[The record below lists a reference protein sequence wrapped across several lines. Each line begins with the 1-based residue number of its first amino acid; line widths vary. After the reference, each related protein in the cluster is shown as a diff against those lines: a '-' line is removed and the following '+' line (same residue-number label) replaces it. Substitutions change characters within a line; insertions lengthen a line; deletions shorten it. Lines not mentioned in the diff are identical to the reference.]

1 MDESLR
7 SVLAFG
13 VWGSISAAV
22 ALGAYLLVQ
31 AVTDPSRRRRFLLV
45 AAAMGYLVLLDFI
58 NSATAFDHPTYEWL
72 RLWWMAAYAGTVL
85 YLLDFRAK
93 LAVAVSL
100 GLVAIGFGS
109 FYGIHP
115 LMATTIMFPV
125 GYGIVSLAH
134 ARCYLKA
141 RGYSS
146 AMLSAYSAALA
157 LSCASYYK
165 IVTLGNPRALILGYG
180 QYAQACILVILF
192 GWVHLPREL
201 RGRSPVR
208 TPLPLAVGLFV
219 AVLGA
224 QAAVVYSLFRLP
236 SGVPAL
242 LLGAIACQIAAT
254 LVVYFHRRH
263 QLVIHADNVGQLLEE
278 RTAALR
284 GAQEEL
290 ARRNAIQAEL
300 LTEQEK
306 DLRIKTEVIERQR
319 RLELAAQTAGQAAH
333 DIQNAISPVLA
344 RLDELEHS
352 PSGPQVQDSVQ
363 RMRQQV
369 RRLLDLNGQMLSLS
383 RRGRG
388 EFHPVRLRELIAEA
402 KDSFPGQPVRVEIV
416 DDVWIDGSWS
426 QLFRAVSNLIV
437 NGLEAAPGRATSVIV
452 RCGAGVVQEARRCH
466 LGFLKPGRYSWIQV
480 EDDGPGIPPEI
491 VDKVFE
497 PFFSSKNG
505 RQKSGSGLGLTIVSA
520 VVDDHRGV
528 LDLETRPG
536 RTCFTL
542 HFPALET
549 PGTVVDEATLS
560 GNATVI
566 VIDDDKA
573 VRETTSALLEAAGY
587 SVLAAG
593 DGPQALRMLQLHDID
608 VALLDLNLPGMTGL
622 ETFLGAL
629 HLRPG
634 MRVIAH
640 SSYRTPEDSGK
651 LQAAGV
657 GEFLQKPAGRLQ
669 ILQTVHRILQDRKGS
684 ALPRPS

>member
-1 MDESLR
+1 MSDSLR
-7 SVLAFG
+7 SVLGFG

-22 ALGAYLLVQ
+22 VLGAYLVVQ
-31 AVTDPSRRRRFLLV
+31 AVTDPLRRRRFALFAL
-45 AAAMGYLVLLDFI
+45 AMGYLVLVDFVH
-58 NSATAFDHPTYEWL
+58 SARNFEPPVYEWL
-72 RLWWMAAYAGTVL
+72 RLWWMAAYAGSVL
-85 YLLDFRAK
+85 FLLDVSARTAAASALFV
-93 LAVAVSL
+93 LAL
-100 GLVAIGFGS
+100 GFGS
-109 FYGIHP
+109 YYGIHP
-115 LMATTIMFPV
+115 LMATTITFPV
-125 GYGIVSLAH
+125 AYLLVSAAH
-134 ARCYLKA
+134 ARCYLQS

-146 AMLSAYSAALA
+146 AMLAAYSAAVALA
-157 LSCASYYK
+157 CASYFK
-165 IVTLGNPRALILGYG
+165 IVSVGNPRALIFGYG
-180 QYAQACILVILF
+180 QYAEASIMVVLF

-208 TPLPLAVGLFV
+208 TPLPLAAALFGSV
-219 AVLGA
+219 VGA
-224 QAAVVYSLFRLP
+224 QAVVVYSLFHLP
-236 SGVPAL
+236 EGVPAL
-242 LLGAIACQIAAT
+242 FLGAIAFQIAAT

-284 GAQEEL
+284 SAQQEL
-290 ARRNAIQAEL
+290 ARRNEMQAQQ

-306 DLRIKTEVIERQR
+306 DLRIKTDVIERQR

-369 RRLLDLNGQMLSLS
+369 RRLLDLNGHMLALS

-388 EFHPVRLRELIAEA
+388 EFHPVRLGELISEA
-402 KDSFPGQPVRVEIV
+402 KDSFPGQAVRVEKV
-416 DDVWIDGSWS
+416 EDVWIEGSWS
-426 QLFRAVSNLIV
+426 QLFRAVLNLIA
-437 NGLEAAPGRATSVIV
+437 NGLEAKSGAPSSVTV
-452 RCGAGVVQEARRCH
+452 RCGATQIQEARRCH
-466 LGFLKPGRYSWIQV
+466 LGFLKPGRFCWIQV
-480 EDDGPGIPPEI
+480 EDDGQGIPPEI

-542 HFPALET
+542 YFPAVNAPNAL
-549 PGTVVDEATLS
+549 VDEASLS
-560 GNATVI
+560 GTATVL
-566 VIDDDKA
+566 VIDDDTA
-573 VRETTSALLEAAGY
+573 VRDSTTALLEGAGY
-587 SVLAAG
+587 SVLAAES
-593 DGPQALRMLQLHDID
+593 GPQALRMLQAHEID

-629 HLRPG
+629 HLRPDL
-634 MRVIAH
+634 RVIAH
-640 SSYRTPEDSGK
+640 SSYRTPEDAGK
-651 LQAAGV
+651 LETAGV
-657 GEFLQKPAGRLQ
+657 TEFLQKPAGRLQ
-669 ILQTVHRILQDRKGS
+669 ILQAVHRVLKDRKGS
-684 ALPRPS
+684 ALTRPA

>member
-1 MDESLR
+1 MDASLR

-22 ALGAYLLVQ
+22 VLGAYLLVQ
-31 AVTDPSRRRRFLLV
+31 AVTDPPRRRRFLLV
-45 AAAMGYLVLLDFI
+45 SLAMGYLVLLDFI
-58 NSATAFDHPTYEWL
+58 HSASNLNHLTYEWL
-72 RLWWMAAYAGTVL
+72 RLWWMAAYAGSVL
-85 YLLDFRAK
+85 LLLEVSMRVAASAAAFV
-93 LAVAVSL
+93 LAL
-100 GLVAIGFGS
+100 GLGS
-109 FYGIHP
+109 YYGIDP
-115 LMATTIMFPV
+115 LMATTISFPV
-125 GYGIVSLAH
+125 GYGLISVALA
-134 ARCYLKA
+134 RRYLES

-157 LSCASYYK
+157 LDCAFYFK
-165 IVTLGNPRALILGYG
+165 IVPLGNPRALILGYG
-180 QYAQACILVILF
+180 QYAVACVMVVLF
-192 GWVHLPREL
+192 GWVHLAREL

-208 TPLPLAVGLFV
+208 TPLPMAVGLFV
-219 AVLGA
+219 SVVGAQLGVVFGCLHLPEGFPALFLGA
-224 QAAVVYSLFRLP
+224 TAV
-236 SGVPAL
+236 
-242 LLGAIACQIAAT
+242 QIAAT

-290 ARRNAIQAEL
+290 ARRNALQAQL

-306 DLRIKTEVIERQR
+306 DLRVKAEVIERQR

-344 RLDELEHS
+344 RLDELERC

-369 RRLLDLNGQMLSLS
+369 RRLLDLNGHMLALS

-388 EFHPVRLRELIAEA
+388 EFHPIRLRELLDEA
-402 KDSFPGQPVRVEIV
+402 KDAFPGQPVRVDTAE
-416 DDVWIDGSWS
+416 DVWINGSWS
-426 QLFRAVSNLIV
+426 QLFRAVSNLIS
-437 NGLEAAPGRATSVIV
+437 NSLEATPGGSSSVTI
-452 RCGAGVVQEARRCH
+452 RCGSRLVEEARRCH

-480 EDDGPGIPPEI
+480 EDDGQGIPPEI
-491 VDKVFE
+491 VDRVFE

-528 LDLETRPG
+528 LDLETKPG

-542 HFPALET
+542 YFPAIEA
-549 PGTVVDEATLS
+549 PEAVVDPTALS
-560 GNATVI
+560 GTATVL
-566 VIDDDKA
+566 VVDDDKS
-573 VRETTSALLEAAGY
+573 VRESTSALLESAGY
-587 SVLAAG
+587 SVLVAG
-593 DGPQALRMLQLHDID
+593 DGPQALRVLQLHDID

-629 HLRPG
+629 HLRPEL
-634 MRVIAH
+634 RVIAH
-640 SSYRTPEDSGK
+640 SSYRTSEDCGK
-651 LQAAGV
+651 LQSAGV
-657 GEFLQKPAGRLQ
+657 SEFLQKPAGRLQ
-669 ILQTVHRILQDRKGS
+669 ILHAVHRVLTEHHGS
-684 ALPRPS
+684 ALTRPS

>member
-1 MDESLR
+1 MDDSLR

-22 ALGAYLLVQ
+22 VLGAYLLVQ
-31 AVTDPSRRRRFLLV
+31 AVTDPPRRRRFLLFAGV
-45 AAAMGYLVLLDFI
+45 MGYLALLDFI
-58 NSATAFDHPTYEWL
+58 HSATNFNHLTYEWL
-72 RLWWMAAYAGTVL
+72 RLLWMVAYAGSVL
-85 YLLDFRAK
+85 YLLDVPVKIIA
-93 LAVAVSL
+93 AAAI
-100 GLVAIGFGS
+100 GLLVIGFGS
-109 FYGIHP
+109 YYGINP

-125 GYGIVSLAH
+125 GYGVVSLAH
-134 ARCYLKA
+134 ARCYMKS
-141 RGYSS
+141 RGYGS
-146 AMLSAYSAALA
+146 AILSAYSAALA
-157 LSCASYYK
+157 LCCASYYK
-165 IVTLGNPRALILGYG
+165 IVSVGNPRALILGYG
-180 QYAQACILVILF
+180 QYAEACFMVVLF

-208 TPLPLAVGLFV
+208 TPLPLAAGLFLS
-219 AVLGA
+219 VLGA
-224 QAAVVYSLFRLP
+224 QAAVGISLFRLP
-236 SGVPAL
+236 EGVPAL
-242 LLGAIACQIAAT
+242 LLGAIAFQIAAT

-263 QLVIHADNVGQLLEE
+263 QLVIHADNIGLLLEE
-278 RTAALR
+278 RTSALR
-284 GAQEEL
+284 KAQEEL
-290 ARRNAIQAEL
+290 AKRNAIQAEL
-300 LTEQEK
+300 LTEQDK
-306 DLRIKTEVIERQR
+306 DLRIKAEVIERQR

-344 RLDELEHS
+344 RLDELERS
-352 PSGPQVQDSVQ
+352 PAGPQVQDSVQ

-402 KDSFPGQPVRVEIV
+402 KDAFPGQPVRIEAGE
-416 DDVWIDGSWS
+416 DVWIDGSWS
-426 QLFRAVSNLIV
+426 QLFRAVSNLIA
-437 NGLEAAPGRATSVIV
+437 NGLEAKTGGAASVTV
-452 RCGAGVVQEARRCH
+452 RYGGSAVQEPRRCH

-480 EDDGPGIPPEI
+480 EDDGQGIAPEI

-542 HFPALET
+542 HFPAIAA
-549 PGTVVDEATLS
+549 PDAVVDEAALS
-560 GNATVI
+560 GTATVL

-573 VRETTSALLEAAGY
+573 VRESTSALLENAGY

-593 DGPQALRMLQLHDID
+593 DGPQAIRVLQFHEIE

-634 MRVIAH
+634 LRVITH
-640 SSYRTPEDSGK
+640 SSYRTSEDCEK

-657 GEFLQKPAGRLQ
+657 SEFLQKPAGRVQ
-669 ILQTVHRILQDRKGS
+669 ILQAMHRVLKDRNGS
-684 ALPRPS
+684 VLTRRF

>member
-1 MDESLR
+1 MSDSLR

-22 ALGAYLLVQ
+22 VLGAYLLVQ
-31 AVTDPSRRRRFLLV
+31 AVTDLPRRRRFLLL
-45 AAAMGYLVLLDFI
+45 AGAMGYLVLLDFI
-58 NSATAFDHPTYEWL
+58 HSSSNFSHLWYEWL
-72 RLWWMAAYAGTVL
+72 RLLWMVAYAGSVL
-85 YLLDFRAK
+85 YLLDVPAK
-93 LAVAVSL
+93 IIAAATISL
-100 GLVAIGFGS
+100 LVIGFGS
-109 FYGIHP
+109 YYGINP

-125 GYGIVSLAH
+125 GYGVVSLAH
-134 ARCYLKA
+134 ARCYLKS
-141 RGYSS
+141 RGYGS
-146 AMLSAYSAALA
+146 AILSAYSAALA
-157 LSCASYYK
+157 LCCASYYK
-165 IVTLGNPRALILGYG
+165 IVSTGNPKALILGYG
-180 QYAQACILVILF
+180 QYAEACFMVVLF

-208 TPLPLAVGLFV
+208 TPLPLAAGLFLS
-219 AVLGA
+219 VLGT
-224 QAAVVYSLFRLP
+224 QAAVGISLFRLP
-236 SGVPAL
+236 EGVPAL
-242 LLGAIACQIAAT
+242 FLGSIAFQIAAT

-263 QLVIHADNVGQLLEE
+263 QLVIHADNIGLLLEE

-284 GAQEEL
+284 KAQEEL
-290 ARRNAIQAEL
+290 AKRNAIQAEL
-300 LTEQEK
+300 LTEQDK
-306 DLRIKTEVIERQR
+306 DLRIKAEVIERQR

-352 PSGPQVQDSVQ
+352 PAGPQVQDSVQ

-402 KDSFPGQPVRVEIV
+402 KDAFPGQPVRIEAAE
-416 DDVWIDGSWS
+416 DVWIDGSWS
-426 QLFRAVSNLIV
+426 QLFRAVSNLIA
-437 NGLEAAPGRATSVIV
+437 NGLEAKTGSVASVSIRYGSSAV
-452 RCGAGVVQEARRCH
+452 TEPRRCH

-480 EDDGPGIPPEI
+480 EDDGQGIAPEI

-542 HFPALET
+542 HFPAIEAPT
-549 PGTVVDEATLS
+549 AVVDEATLS
-560 GNATVI
+560 GSATVL

-573 VRETTSALLEAAGY
+573 VRDPTSALLENAGY
-587 SVLAAG
+587 SVLAAE
-593 DGPQALRMLQLHDID
+593 DGPQAIRMLQFHDID

-634 MRVIAH
+634 LRVITH
-640 SSYRTPEDSGK
+640 SSYRTSEDSGK

-657 GEFLQKPAGRLQ
+657 SEFLQKPAGRVQ
-669 ILQTVHRILQDRKGS
+669 ILQAIHRVLKDRNGS
-684 ALPRPS
+684 VLTRPS